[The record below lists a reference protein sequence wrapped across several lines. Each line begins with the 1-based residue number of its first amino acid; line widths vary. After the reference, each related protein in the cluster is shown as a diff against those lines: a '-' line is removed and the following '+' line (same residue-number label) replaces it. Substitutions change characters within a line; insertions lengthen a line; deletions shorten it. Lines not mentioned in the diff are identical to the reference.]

1 MAKMTTFLGAALAVA
16 LLSGPVLAEDA
27 PSRDTVVAE
36 VNGKPITLADHQ
48 ASKWIAEPLHLL
60 GLEVTEDLGRVLL
73 VEAQHQHRRH
83 LHAAH
88 LIQDQALAFGDVVA
102 GDLAFILFRHLWLP
116 IL

>member
-1 MAKMTTFLGAALAVA
+1 M
-16 LLSGPVLAEDA
+16 PR
-27 PSRDTVVAE
+27 PIVAE
-36 VNGKPITLADHQ
+36 IRHGGHGHT
-48 ASKWIAEPLHLL
+48 EPLHLL

-83 LHAAH
+83 LHAPH